1 MPIYEFA
8 CRQCGNEFEKI
19 VSFSAKGAPN
29 CPQCGSD
36 QVERHIGLPALHF
49 KGSGFY
55 INDSKASSKA
65 DASKGADAGD
75 SAAADGD
82 ANTSS
87 DGDTKKKA
95 DAATGSEGQSTTADK
110 PAQSAEKREKPTASP
125 ATKSES

>member
-55 INDSKASSKA
+55 INDSKASKNNA
-65 DASKGADAGD
+65 PKQDGAGD
-75 SAAADGD
+75 SAASDGD
-82 ANTSS
+82 ASTGT
-87 DGDTKKKA
+87 DGETKKKA
-95 DAATGSEGQSTTADK
+95 DATTSSDSQSAPVDK
-110 PAQSAEKREKPTASP
+110 PAQSADKRETSTTSSDA
-125 ATKSES
+125 KSKS